1 MTDVWKLS
9 PNMVSEDKSSSG
21 ETHILSAVL
30 LIQMHHLLAMLFD
43 RCFSAESG

>member
-30 LIQMHHLLAMLFD
+30 LIQVHHLLAMLFD
-43 RCFSAESG
+43 HGFIAKNG